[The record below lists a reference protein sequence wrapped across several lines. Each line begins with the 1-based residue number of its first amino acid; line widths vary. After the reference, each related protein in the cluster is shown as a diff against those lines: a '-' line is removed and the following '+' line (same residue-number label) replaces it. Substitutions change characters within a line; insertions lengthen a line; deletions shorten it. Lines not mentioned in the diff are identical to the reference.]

1 MLLIS
6 AAMCLWRLA
15 LNVAYKPDRYQRVAD
30 YYRMMQ
36 QNAQQDFQI
45 MGLGSSAK
53 FLAHVVEYA
62 GVQSALELRVVSRT
76 LLNSAEDLV
85 EEGIWASDNESDMN
99 TDSKSEMST

>member
-1 MLLIS
+1 MFV
-6 AAMCLWRLA
+6 AAGLERSLH
-15 LNVAYKPDRYQRVAD
+15 KPDRCQRVAD

-36 QNAQQDFQI
+36 QNAPQDFQI
-45 MGLGSSAK
+45 MGLGSSTK

-76 LLNSAEDLV
+76 LLDSAEDLV
-85 EEGIWASDNESDMN
+85 EEGIWASDESDMN